1 MARSVICDNCGHRIA
16 VDEEYTRHKIR
27 CPECGVLSEVTDMP
41 KPGAADPRPAK
52 RFAPSAPEPPL
63 QDAEELARQL
73 WSEPDETS
81 PPKKSE
87 PPPPPPEKKPEP
99 VPERPVVELVERKR
113 SPPPGPPKPPK
124 RAAQTWTDEDEDS
137 SPYDV
142 SGGPERKCPQCFCV
156 LEPEA
161 VLCVRCGLDLK
172 SGKKLVREYKPIT
185 RSWEPVAYETRLKL
199 FCAAVFGGL
208 VLSVLMGI
216 LLDAVAFSFGP
227 WFAFVVLMAFLLG
240 TFDHIDL
247 VRDKR
252 GHAKLTRTWRVCF
265 VPRPTTEIDLL
276 QYDAVVTGIS
286 ADAGCYEWFI
296 LWTLIPFAIV
306 PAVVWWYQVIHKKK
320 YHAALAHSHNYPEV
334 TLYRGNSREQ
344 AEDIAETLRDTAR
357 LRYERD

>member
-16 VDEEYTRHKIR
+16 VDEGYTRRKIR
-27 CPECGVLSEVTDMP
+27 GPECGVLSEVTDAP

-52 RFAPSAPEPPL
+52 RSAPSAPEPPP

-73 WSEPDETS
+73 WSEPDEKP

-87 PPPPPPEKKPEP
+87 PPPPPSPREKKPEL
-99 VPERPVVELVERKR
+99 VPEPPVVEVVERKHPPE
-113 SPPPGPPKPPK
+113 SPEPPK
-124 RAAQTWTDEDEDS
+124 RAAQTWTEEDEDS

-156 LEPEA
+156 L
-161 VLCVRCGLDLK
+161 DLK
-172 SGKKLVREYKPIT
+172 SGKKLVREFKPMT
-185 RSWEPVAYETRLKL
+185 RSWEPGSFETRVKL

-208 VLSVLMGI
+208 VLSVLMGL

-227 WFAFVVLMAFLLG
+227 WLCFVVLMGFLLG
-240 TFDHIDL
+240 TFDRIDL

-265 VPRPTTEIDLL
+265 VRCPPTELDLL
-276 QYDAVVTGIS
+276 PYDAVVTGVS

-296 LWTLIPFAIV
+296 AVTLLPLIV
-306 PAVVWWYQVIHKKK
+306 PAIVWWYQIIHKKK
-320 YHAALAHSHNYPEV
+320 FYAALAHSHNYPEV
-334 TLYRGNSREQ
+334 TLYRGNSHEQ
-344 AEDIAETLRDTAR
+344 AEDIAETLRDAAR
-357 LRYERD
+357 LRYERV